1 MDCSR
6 ISDRTVTD
14 DLSKAGSS
22 LGYVSAIDSEGRT
35 IWIADAHRN
44 DGKWFVVHAMKGWR
58 PLSHSNRRF
67 DPADEN
73 GGISAALLCPSVI
86 AFWPH

>member
-35 IWIADAHRN
+35 IWIADAHRD
-44 DGKWFVVHAMKGWR
+44 DGKWFVVHAMKR
-58 PLSHSNRRF
+58 LAAF
-67 DPADEN
+67 VALE
-73 GGISAALLCPSVI
+73 SAIRSGRTPRGLRNA
-86 AFWPH
+86 